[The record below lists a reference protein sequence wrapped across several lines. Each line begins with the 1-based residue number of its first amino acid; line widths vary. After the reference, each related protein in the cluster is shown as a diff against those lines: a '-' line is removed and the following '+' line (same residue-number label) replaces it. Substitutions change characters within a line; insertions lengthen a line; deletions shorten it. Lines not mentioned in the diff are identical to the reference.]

1 MTLGE
6 KVRNYR
12 TRLNLTQKDLADQLN
27 VTSQAVSRWEQD
39 IVEPSVDT
47 LKRMSEIFKVSLD
60 EILSNQF
67 VPKANDPL
75 PPPQPI
81 IIQQASQG
89 SFDNRRTIGVCE
101 QCNKPI
107 LEGDAIHRHFFRT
120 GRTSHSKVLCGSC
133 EQKRIANHNAEKLR
147 VTKKKRF
154 WGLFWGLLFSV
165 PFGFI
170 SFQGLISGELTM
182 DSFWFGL
189 GLTYLIFSMFFT
201 YIMDNNIIR
210 GFFWEITSWGF
221 VRLPGVIFSFDIDG
235 LLFLITAKIALFF
248 IGIGIS
254 LFAGAIA
261 LMISIGVS
269 GFVLPFALFNAF
281 TNPDKTQLD

>member
-6 KVRNYR
+6 KIRNYR
-12 TRLNLTQKDLADQLN
+12 TKLNLTQKDLADQLN

-60 EILSNQF
+60 EILSNPF
-67 VPKANDPL
+67 APKVSEPL
-75 PPPQPI
+75 PNPSPI
-81 IIQQASQG
+81 TIQQANQG

-107 LEGDAIHRHFFRT
+107 LEGDPIHRHSFRT
-120 GRTSHSKVLCGSC
+120 GRTSHSKVLCGPC
-133 EQKRIANHNAEKLR
+133 EQKRIANYNAEKLR
-147 VTKKKRF
+147 VTKQKRF

-165 PFGFI
+165 PFAYF
-170 SFQGLISGELTM
+170 SFQGLFSGELNM
-182 DSFWFGL
+182 DSFWVGL
-189 GLTYLIFSMFFT
+189 GLAYLIFSMFFT
-201 YIMDNNIIR
+201 YIMDNNFIR
-210 GFFWEITSWGF
+210 DFFWEITSWGF

-254 LFAGAIA
+254 IFAGAIA
-261 LMISIGVS
+261 LLISIGLS

-281 TNPDKTQLD
+281 TNPDKTQL